1 LIFPAEFEA
10 RLAQRIVAVLR
21 TGMTFGEVGGVRGDF
36 VGDDAVFHVFLVRQ
50 AEVFPWA

>member
-21 TGMTFGEVGGVRGDF
+21 AEMAFGEVGSVDGI
-36 VGDDAVFHVFLVRQ
+36 Q
-50 AEVFPWA
+50 PSY